1 MTARKQWAIVI
12 GAIVVLGA
20 GSYAFQRAFGT
31 TVDHVAIGAHAPD
44 FFAYTVDGTHQLKR
58 LADFKGHVMI
68 LNVWAT
74 WCGPCKAEMP
84 TLEHLY
90 QMYGRDGLKI
100 VAVSIDETASDDSV
114 RAYARNM
121 GLTFE
126 ILHDPQY
133 RIEKAYQVVGY
144 PSSYVIDRSGVIRK
158 IWLGAADWTS
168 PGNVALVRS
177 LLGLPASAARTEP
190 GTTPGVGARAAVP
203 STAGTSPEP
212 R

>member
-1 MTARKQWAIVI
+1 MTAGKQWAIVV
-12 GAIVVLGA
+12 GAIVVLGV
-20 GSYAFQRAFGT
+20 GSYAFQRAAGKP
-31 TVDHVAIGAHAPD
+31 VARAAIGARAPD
-44 FFAYTVDGTHQLKR
+44 FFAYTVDGKHQIRR

-74 WCGPCKAEMP
+74 WCGPCKEEMP
-84 TLEHLY
+84 TLERLY
-90 QMYGRDGLKI
+90 RMFEPDGLKI

-114 RAYARNM
+114 RTYARNM
-121 GLTFE
+121 GLTFD

-168 PGNVALVRS
+168 PGNVALIRT
-177 LLGLPASAARTEP
+177 LLGLPASTAAA
-190 GTTPGVGARAAVP
+190 GTGTDAHASPAVGALA
-203 STAGTSPEP
+203 P